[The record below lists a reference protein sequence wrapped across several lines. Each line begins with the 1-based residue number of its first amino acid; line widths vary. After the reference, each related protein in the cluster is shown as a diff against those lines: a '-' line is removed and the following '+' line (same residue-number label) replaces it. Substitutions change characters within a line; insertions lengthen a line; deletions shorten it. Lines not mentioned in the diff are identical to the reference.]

1 MASSSTVVASDVV
14 PVMTQITKHKLNVN
28 NYFDRHQIIKLYLL
42 SISMNSHPSDDLPSG
57 DSKTIWLCDDAHL
70 FLQLRNSIIS
80 EVVEIVFHCRT
91 IKTLMKYLE
100 FVFILERAIFF
111 RSMMC
116 VKLFTAHR
124 RVLDYY

>member
-1 MASSSTVVASDVV
+1 MASTSIVVASDVV
-14 PVMTQITKHKLNVN
+14 PVMTRIMEHKLNAN
-28 NYFDRHQIIKLYLL
+28 NYLDRHQIIELYLL
-42 SISMNSHPSDDLPSG
+42 SVFMNSHLSDDPPSG

-70 FLQLRNSIIS
+70 FLQLRNSINS
-80 EVVEIVFHCRT
+80 EVVEMVLHCRT

-124 RVLDYY
+124 RVSDYY